1 MRRTLP
7 ILALFVVLVVN
18 FLANYLPI
26 GGRTTGEISDLYPTL
41 FTPAGFTFS
50 IWGMIYLFLV
60 LYAIYQVLPQN
71 QERKVFD
78 RINRHFL
85 VNCIANSLWIFA
97 WHYELITL
105 SLMLMIVIL
114 GSLIGIYRHIKNPE
128 FRSFKDRLLVRV
140 PFSLYLGWI
149 TVATLANISV
159 EQTFIGM
166 DNWLMTKTVWVFVE
180 LALAG
185 AIGMVMIVRYRD
197 PVFGGVV
204 AWAAYG
210 ITEKQ
215 TGTPEVMG
223 ASAVVMILVL
233 VILII
238 EGMRSF
244 LFKRT

>member
-1 MRRTLP
+1 MHRIIPVLTLT
-7 ILALFVVLVVN
+7 VVIIVN

-26 GGRTTGEISDLYPTL
+26 GGRTTGEVSDVYPSL

-50 IWGMIYLFLV
+50 IWGLIYLFLV
-60 LYAIYQVLPQN
+60 FYVIYQLLKVN
-71 QERKVFD
+71 EDRKVFD
-78 RINRHFL
+78 RINRHFV
-85 VNCIANSLWIFA
+85 VNCSANTLWIFA

-105 SLMLMIVIL
+105 SLILMGVIL
-114 GSLIGIYRHIKNPE
+114 GSLIGIYRHVKKTE
-128 FRSFKDRLLVRV
+128 FSSWKDKIFARM

-159 EQTFIGM
+159 EYTVLEM

-185 AIGMVMIVRYRD
+185 AVGTVMIIRYRD
-197 PVFGGVV
+197 PIFGAVV

-223 ASAVVMILVL
+223 AAAAVMILVL

-238 EGMRSF
+238 EGFRSF
-244 LFKRT
+244 FVPS

>member
-1 MRRTLP
+1 MRRTFP
-7 ILALFVVLVVN
+7 ILALVVVLVIN

-26 GGRTTGEISDLYPTL
+26 GGRTTGEVSDLYPTL

-50 IWGMIYLFLV
+50 IWGLIYSFLV
-60 LYAIYQVLPQN
+60 FYTIYQALSFN
-71 QERKVFD
+71 KDRKLFD

-85 VNCIANSLWIFA
+85 INCAANSLWILS

-105 SLMLMIVIL
+105 SLVMMAVIL
-114 GSLIGIYRHIKNPE
+114 GSLIAIYRHIKHPE
-128 FRSFKDRLLVRV
+128 FRSFRDRLLVRT

-159 EQTFIGM
+159 EQTVIGM

-185 AIGMVMIVRYRD
+185 AVATVMIIRYRD
-197 PVFGGVV
+197 PIFGSVV
-204 AWAAYG
+204 VWAAYG
-210 ITEKQ
+210 ITERQ
-215 TGTPEVMG
+215 IDTPEVVG
-223 ASAVVMILVL
+223 AAAAVMILVL

-238 EGMRSF
+238 EGIRNF
-244 LFKRT
+244 FFKKT

>member
-1 MRRTLP
+1 MSRAIP
-7 ILALFVVLVVN
+7 IVSLTIVLVVN

-26 GGRTTGEISDLYPTL
+26 GGLTTGEISDAYPTL

-50 IWGMIYLFLV
+50 IWGLIYFFLIMYV
-60 LYAIYQVLPQN
+60 IYQAVSKNTDQ
-71 QERKVFD
+71 RVFD

-85 VNCIANSLWIFA
+85 VNCIANVLWIFA

-105 SLMLMIVIL
+105 ALVLMAVIL
-114 GSLIGIYRHIKNPE
+114 GSLIAIYRHIKPGKIQGLRNR
-128 FRSFKDRLLVRV
+128 FFIKT

-159 EQTFIGM
+159 EQSVIGM
-166 DNWLMTKTVWVFVE
+166 DNWMMTKTVWVFVE

-185 AIGMVMIVRYRD
+185 AVGAVMIIRYRD
-197 PVFGGVV
+197 PIFGGVV

-215 TGTPEVMG
+215 AGTPEVAG
-223 ASAVVMILVL
+223 AAAAILILML

-238 EGMRSF
+238 EGIRG
-244 LFKRT
+244 LIYR